1 MEEVPI
7 PIYMQ
12 RLKEALQE
20 AYTLVRDKCN
30 TEHRWQ
36 KAIYDEKIN
45 WKPFETGN
53 LVWLHSPAVP
63 RGQSQKL
70 HCPWKGP
77 LRDE

>member
-36 KAIYDEKIN
+36 I
-45 WKPFETGN
+45 ETGN
-53 LVWLHSPAVP
+53 LVWLHSPAVL

-70 HCPWKGP
+70 HRPWKGP